1 MMLSDVCLS
10 DVCRVHRKFSWHPQL
25 LEARRAGCSRPGV
38 YGLELSRSVRRACY
52 RGGAYR
58 GCLPPTAGVLYY
70 FDKTQLHTL
79 NACSSDVSIVKPVLV
94 SFSLLI
100 YAASFSFYKF

>member
-1 MMLSDVCLS
+1 
-10 DVCRVHRKFSWHPQL
+10 
-25 LEARRAGCSRPGV
+25 V
-38 YGLELSRSVRRACY
+38 YGLELSRSVRRAGY

-58 GCLPPTAGVLYY
+58 GLQLIVLYY

-94 SFSLLI
+94 TVFHYLFMLPVLVFISFNFSRLL
-100 YAASFSFYKF
+100 AAVTVLF